1 LTFLVCE
8 IQNTHKVKELP
19 CSNGNMIN
27 PKESYQQNIITKNPN
42 DNLTEKDLRKI
53 LADPTVRYQYKLVTE
68 TDIETPLVRERNFA
82 LNVKLVDSDGEIVKN
97 ANKLLLNVV
106 IYTEDLPPINVQTN
120 TQGQKSTKGG
130 TDKVLD
136 KGECLLPKLQIRE
149 VTSHYRN
156 GKIFL
161 VVVPSEDPLSNSKK
175 GSKNFVD
182 YG

>member
-1 LTFLVCE
+1 
-8 IQNTHKVKELP
+8 
-19 CSNGNMIN
+19 MIN
-27 PKESYQQNIITKNPN
+27 PKESYNHNIISKNPN

-82 LNVKLVDSDGEIVKN
+82 INVKLVDSDGEIVRN
-97 ANKLLLNVV
+97 SNKMLLNVN

-136 KGECLLPKLQIRE
+136 KGECSISKLQIRE

-156 GKIFL
+156 GKIFI
-161 VVVPSEDPLSNSKK
+161 VVLPSEDPLSTSKK

-182 YG
+182 YD